1 MGGVAPVPDNI
12 QRQAAT
18 ENAPKAE
25 MTTKLGFVDYSQGK
39 CAFYQEFMKCN
50 VLVLP
55 QSHKEHMT

>member
-25 MTTKLGFVDYSQGK
+25 MTAKLGFVDYSQGK
-39 CAFYQEFMKCN
+39 CAFLLFHEMQCIG
-50 VLVLP
+50 VT
-55 QSHKEHMT
+55 S